1 MAGTLKS
8 VFNDIGQDVSF
19 NRGLVRRIIS
29 YVNGFV
35 TKNDDSINFFGDAL
49 IGVYPI
55 RYTNDDK
62 ITWFDEVLQIDELA
76 LKADVYSLDTIDT
89 NFRVSSDLVNLSII
103 WCLYRF
109 EESEVSSREKE
120 QVQVALLSM
129 LHYKFLSSLMSHY
142 FRYPADKSV
151 AMMTYA
157 SLSKKFSLKVQG
169 SWGALVKDRSGSIL
183 AKTGIHYDTYRKFGP
198 DEAVVYM
205 INDIQSR
212 IREVFKAV
220 VEVFHQVRE
229 QDAKITTISASVDI
243 DGESIVKD
251 KRNGYTRFRQYLH
264 RIVADRDTFI
274 KQELVDIVAKAIHT
288 MPPDQLISSL
298 EYMSENASD
307 SKDKVIGPLLDK
319 TIIHAFH
326 YLQQNRVDI
335 TNLPLVLV
343 KMRAIYMS
351 SRSVQDDLLEI
362 RELAGEIA
370 EDAVTS
376 RNASVKAS
384 VRTGILLY
392 LVLRSL
398 TMKHYD

>member
-1 MAGTLKS
+1 MAATLKT
-8 VFNDIGQDVSF
+8 VFNDIGQDVVF

-35 TKNDDSINFFGDAL
+35 TKTDDSINFFGDAL

-62 ITWFDEVLQIDELA
+62 IMWFDEVLQLDEVA
-76 LKADVYSLDTIDT
+76 LKADVYSLESIDT
-89 NFRVSSDLVNLSII
+89 SFKVSSDLVNLSII
-103 WCLYRF
+103 WCLHRF
-109 EESEVSSREKE
+109 EESDISSKEKE

-142 FRYPADKSV
+142 FRYPADKGV

-157 SLSKKFSLKVQG
+157 SLSKKFSLKVHG
-169 SWGALVKDRSGSIL
+169 SWGALVKDRSESIL
-183 AKTGIHYDTYRKFGP
+183 AKTGIHYNTYRRFGP
-198 DEAVVYM
+198 DGAVVYM

-220 VEVFHQVRE
+220 VEVFHRVRE
-229 QDAKITTISASVDI
+229 DDAKITTVSASVDI

-251 KRNGYTRFRQYLH
+251 KRNDYTRFRQYLH
-264 RIVADRDTFI
+264 RAVGDESTFI
-274 KQELVDIVAKAIHT
+274 KQELVDIIAKAVHT
-288 MPPDQLISSL
+288 MPPDQLVNSL
-298 EYMSENASD
+298 KYMSDNVND
-307 SKDKVIGPLLDK
+307 SKDKVITPLLDK
-319 TIIHAFH
+319 TIVHAFH
-326 YLQQNRVDI
+326 YLQQNKVDI

-351 SRSVQDDLLEI
+351 SRSIQDDLVEV
-362 RELAGEIA
+362 RELASEIT

-384 VRTGILLY
+384 VRTGLLLY

-398 TMKHYD
+398 TMKYYD